1 MQSNQN
7 QNLNELLKGI
17 SGSKH
22 DALKLADGELAAL
35 FKGGQYNFFFKII

>member
-35 FKGGQYNFFFKII
+35 FNGEEIIFSDKV